1 MPVVTLY
8 FDELERMVGVSKEK
22 IIDILPMIGSDIE
35 RIEEDHIDVEFFPN
49 RPDLYSVEGVARA
62 LRGIFEIEKGFKK
75 YSTGDAGY
83 KLKVDRSVEKVRPY
97 ISGMV
102 VRGIEL
108 TDEVIRSLIELQE
121 DLHWTIGRNRR
132 RVAIGIHDLSVIK
145 FPLVYTTVD
154 ENFSFI
160 PLDYS
165 YDMTV
170 REILEYHEKGIEY
183 GFILKD
189 SDRYPIILD
198 ANNEV
203 LSMPPIINCERT
215 RVTDRTTDLFID
227 VTGMDESVDRALNII
242 ATMLADRGGSIY
254 TVDIIEGN
262 TVRTTPDLSGKEMK
276 VSYRE
281 VFELLG
287 TELSEDK
294 IKDALEKMRF
304 DVKMEKNW
312 MKVRIPPYRADI
324 MHPWDVIEDIAIGHG
339 YDRLTPV
346 YPPVST
352 IGVSHP
358 WEDFKERL
366 REIMTGLGYMEVITF
381 TLSNERIQYRW
392 MRRDEKRCVKVMH
405 PISEDHTIIRTDLL
419 PSLLHILSMN
429 RHRALPQRIF
439 EVGEVVENFHNR
451 LRLCG
456 VSIHPEAN
464 FSEVRSIIDRVMR
477 ETGVEFEIDNGKDG
491 AFIEGRCGRV
501 MVEGK
506 ETGLFGEVHPEVLE
520 KFDLVNPVV
529 GFEIE
534 ADILLSL
541 KTGDINLIF

>member
-8 FDELERMVGVSKEK
+8 FDELERMVGVSREK
-22 IIDILPMIGSDIE
+22 IIDALPMIGSDIE

-62 LRGIFEIEKGFKK
+62 LRGIFGIEKGFRE
-75 YSTGDAGY
+75 YITLNAGY
-83 KLKVDRSVEKVRPY
+83 TLNVDRSVEKVRPY

-102 VRGIEL
+102 IRGIKL

-132 RVAIGIHDLSVIK
+132 RVAIGIHDLSVIE
-145 FPLVYTTVD
+145 FPLKYTTVD

-189 SDRYPIILD
+189 ADRYPIILD

-203 LSMPPIINCERT
+203 LSMPPVINCERT
-215 RVTDRTTDLFID
+215 RVTESTTDLFID

-242 ATMLADRGGSIY
+242 AVMLADRGGTIY
-254 TVDIIEGN
+254 TVDIVEGDR
-262 TVRTTPDLSGKEMK
+262 VRTTPDLSGREM
-276 VSYRE
+276 E
-281 VFELLG
+281 VTFTDVYELIG
-287 TELSEDK
+287 TELGKDD
-294 IKDALEKMRF
+294 IRDALERMRF
-304 DVKMEKNW
+304 DVKMDENRIT
-312 MKVRIPPYRADI
+312 VRIPPYRADI
-324 MHPWDVIEDIAIGHG
+324 MHPWDVIEDIAIGYG
-339 YDRLTPV
+339 YDKLTPE
-346 YPPVST
+346 YPSVST
-352 IGVSHP
+352 VGVSHP
-358 WEDFKERL
+358 WEDFKEAL
-366 REIMTGLGYMEVITF
+366 REIMTGLGYLEVLTF

-392 MRRDEKRCVKVMH
+392 MRRNEKNCVRVMH

-419 PSLLHILSMN
+419 PSLLNILSMN

-439 EVGEVVENFHNR
+439 EVGEVVEDFRNR
-451 LRLCG
+451 LRLCA
-456 VSIHPEAN
+456 VTVHSEAS
-464 FSEVRSIIDRVMR
+464 FSEIRGVIERVMK
-477 ETGVEFEIDNGKDG
+477 EMGVEFDIDNGSDG
-491 AFIEGRCGRV
+491 AFIEGRCGKV
-501 MVEGK
+501 MVEGR
-506 ETGLFGEVHPEVLE
+506 EIGVFGEIHPEVLE
-520 KFDLVNPVV
+520 NFDLVNPVV

-534 ADILLSL
+534 ADRILSM
-541 KTGDINLIF
+541 KSGDIEMIF